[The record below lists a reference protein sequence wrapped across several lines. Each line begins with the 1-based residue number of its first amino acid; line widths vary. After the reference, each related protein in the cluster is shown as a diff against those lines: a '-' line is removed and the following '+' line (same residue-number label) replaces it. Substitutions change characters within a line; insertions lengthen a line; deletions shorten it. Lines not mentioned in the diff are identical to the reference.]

1 MDIEEKQ
8 FEVDEQVKVQQ
19 VDVKKV
25 NKETIE
31 EHTVESM
38 LGQSWHPLIQATT
51 SRSFEKTRLSALSVS
66 HDKRLETITEE
77 KEMEQ
82 EQEITSVS
90 LCMCMIIKVN
100 YLR

>member
-8 FEVDEQVKVQQ
+8 FEVSEQVEVQQ
-19 VDVKKV
+19 VNVKEV
-25 NKETIE
+25 IKETIE
-31 EHTVESM
+31 EHTEESM
-38 LGQSWHPLIQATT
+38 LGQSWPPLTQAIAL
-51 SRSFEKTRLSALSVS
+51 RSFEKTRLSAPNVS
-66 HDKRLETITEE
+66 PDKTLETITEE

-90 LCMCMIIKVN
+90 LYMCMIIKVN

>member
-1 MDIEEKQ
+1 MK
-8 FEVDEQVKVQQ
+8 EVI
-19 VDVKKV
+19 
-25 NKETIE
+25 KETIK
-31 EHTVESM
+31 EHTEESK
-38 LGQSWHPLIQATT
+38 LGQSWPPLTQAMT

-77 KEMEQ
+77 KEIEQ

-90 LCMCMIIKVN
+90 LYMCTIIKVN